1 MTKACPDAYAIA
13 AKMEDVGMVM
23 VAIRLLVPAE
33 DPWSERRKHVVE
45 EVLAESSRG
54 RDIEVTYAGKKLSE
68 LSSFALHF
76 VFFFVEPDAKFS
88 ERMGYESPEYS
99 TPPAP
104 SQLGDA
110 TLDRKHL

>member
-1 MTKACPDAYAIA
+1 
-13 AKMEDVGMVM
+13 ME
-23 VAIRLLVPAE
+23 RE
-33 DPWSERRKHVVE
+33 EETHVVE
-45 EVLAESSRG
+45 EVLAESS

-76 VFFFVEPDAKFS
+76 AFFFVEPDAKFS
-88 ERMGYESPEYS
+88 ERMGYESTEYS

>member
-1 MTKACPDAYAIA
+1 
-13 AKMEDVGMVM
+13 ME
-23 VAIRLLVPAE
+23 RE
-33 DPWSERRKHVVE
+33 ERRKHVVE
-45 EVLAESSRG
+45 EVLDESS

-76 VFFFVEPDAKFS
+76 VLFFVEPDAKFS
-88 ERMGYESPEYS
+88 ERMGYESPKYS

>member
-13 AKMEDVGMVM
+13 AKMEDVGMVV
-23 VAIRLLVPAE
+23 VAMRLLVQAE

-45 EVLAESSRG
+45 EVLAENSRG

-68 LSSFALHF
+68 LSSFALYF